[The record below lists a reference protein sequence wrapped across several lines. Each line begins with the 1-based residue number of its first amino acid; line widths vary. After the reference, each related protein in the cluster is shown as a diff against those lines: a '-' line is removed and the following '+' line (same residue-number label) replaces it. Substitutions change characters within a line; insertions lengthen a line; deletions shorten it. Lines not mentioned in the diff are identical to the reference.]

1 MKFFLSQMETSK
13 EAIRVGTLTLIRA
26 VVGADGEQGPEG
38 GKAREAGLP
47 QVWTFLISSFV
58 GPAGWAKEPT
68 LMVASRF
75 LS

>member
-38 GKAREAGLP
+38 GSPRGLDP
-47 QVWTFLISSFV
+47 RHFLFC
-58 GPAGWAKEPT
+58 GPTGWAKEPVHAAT
-68 LMVASRF
+68 SRF
-75 LS
+75 LP